1 MSWPQELEMLKKV
14 RRQCRIEYW
23 LAGLLLAGAA
33 AILIFALLTIL
44 AAPFPWFLPW
54 RLPAA
59 LIAAGAAVAAIWRTL
74 PGDVEIARRLDRD
87 LDSKERV
94 QTLVENCRGQGA
106 VLQQLRRE
114 TGSYFTKHQPQYRL
128 DKRRFVSPA
137 LLTGAAVVILILAI
151 VFTPRLAQSLAQRQD
166 LRNQQQEAAEK
177 IEEIIQLLPENPL
190 AEELAAEL
198 EALKEEAQKLT
209 EPSEFETLLREALE
223 LLEASGEQ
231 AEAVESALAELLA
244 SMNMSAEELAR
255 AAADPEFAQHL
266 AEAMSNLAQAL
277 PQNMS
282 LTETLRELAENPS
295 AAEADQWQQLQ
306 EQLANLDPAAFRES
320 LNKAAQVAGLA
331 ENRPGG
337 QDSGSGDGEGQ
348 GSGDGEGQ
356 GSGDGEGQGSGDGE
370 GHGSGDGE
378 GQGSGDGEGQG
389 SGDGQGQGSGQGGQ
403 GNGQGAGTGSAA
415 PSPSRYVYIPGQGEV
430 ILSGKGEAGEY
441 TLRELLPNN
450 PGLVDDY
457 TDFFSGY
464 RRQALSKLSRSQIPR
479 PLADYVRSYF
489 EAIAPQGGK

>member
-1 MSWPQELEMLKKV
+1 M
-14 RRQCRIEYW
+14 
-23 LAGLLLAGAA
+23 
-33 AILIFALLTIL
+33 LIFALLTFL
-44 AAPFPWFLPW
+44 AAPFPWLLPW

-59 LIAAGAAVAAIWRTL
+59 LIAAGAAVAAIWRTM

-87 LDSKERV
+87 LDSQERV
-94 QTLVENCRGQGA
+94 QTLVENWRGQGA
-106 VLQQLRRE
+106 VLKQLRLE
-114 TGSYFTKHQPQYRL
+114 TEGYFTNHRPQYRL

-137 LLTGAAVVILILAI
+137 LLTGAAAVILILAI
-151 VFTPRLAQSLAQRQD
+151 VFTPRLAQSLAQRQE
-166 LRNQQQEAAEK
+166 LLEKQQEAAEK
-177 IEEIIQLLPENPL
+177 IEEIIQLLPESPL

-198 EALKEEAQKLT
+198 EALKKEALKLT

-231 AEAVESALAELLA
+231 TEAVESALAELLA
-244 SMNMSAEELAR
+244 SMNMSAEELAQ
-255 AAADPEFAQHL
+255 AVAEDPEFAREL
-266 AEAMSNLAQAL
+266 AEAMNNLAQAL
-277 PQNMS
+277 PKNMS
-282 LTETLRELAENPS
+282 LAETLRELAENPS
-295 AAEADQWQQLQ
+295 GVEAGQWQQVQ
-306 EQLANLDPAAFRES
+306 DQLAGLDTAAFRES
-320 LNKAAQVAGLA
+320 LSEAAQAAGLA
-331 ENRPGG
+331 ENLPGG
-337 QDSGSGDGEGQ
+337 QDGGSGNPEQPGNGQ

-356 GSGDGEGQGSGDGE
+356 GSGDGEGQGSGAGEGQGSGDGE
-370 GHGSGDGE
+370 GQGSGDGE

-403 GNGQGAGTGSAA
+403 GSGQGQGSGAGTGSAT
-415 PSPSRYVYIPGQGEV
+415 PSPSRYVYIPGQEEV
-430 ILSGKGEAGEY
+430 ILGGQGEAGEY

-464 RRQALSKLSRSQIPR
+464 RRQALSKLGRSQIPR